1 MPPDNE
7 DLGYAENPQSIL
19 HLNSKDDNEYV
30 AFGKSIIK
38 LKSKS
43 SDYYRMLRLPFA
55 IAFATDVAKH
65 KTVFA
70 ENMVSNL
77 AQFSI
82 IFDPYAKDWAF
93 SK

>member
-1 MPPDNE
+1 
-7 DLGYAENPQSIL
+7 
-19 HLNSKDDNEYV
+19 
-30 AFGKSIIK
+30 
-38 LKSKS
+38 
-43 SDYYRMLRLPFA
+43 
-55 IAFATDVAKH
+55 VAKH

-93 SK
+93 SKLNRSVMLLYGYVNSFDNL